1 MSAVLFPKTPT
12 SPVDGCLGK
21 VLPDAA
27 QQPHH
32 LLPHG
37 RRQQE
42 VHDGIQAAVE
52 CREEQGHLFGLVDH
66 APPVAGRVGDLGDD
80 VEDAHYVVGHE
91 AHGIEEEDEEGL
103 FGRPGIAGRVG
114 QVGLLLGRPQQLEGD
129 LDVAHHHAAVADPE
143 DDHQQ
148 EVGVALPLGVL
159 EYLILEASGRTR
171 EQRPRDA
178 QTSEDHMLRGGTG
191 PPRRTLH
198 QR

>member
-66 APPVAGRVGDLGDD
+66 APPVAGRVGDLADD

-91 AHGIEEEDEEGL
+91 AHGEEDEDEERL
-103 FGRPGIAGRVG
+103 VGR
-114 QVGLLLGRPQQLEGD
+114 L
-129 LDVAHHHAAVADPE
+129 ADPE
-143 DDHQQ
+143 DNHQH
-148 EVGVALPLGVL
+148 EVEVAPPLGVL
-159 EYLILEASGRTR
+159 ELLILEASGSTT
-171 EQRPRDA
+171 EQRP
-178 QTSEDHMLRGGTG
+178 Q
-191 PPRRTLH
+191 
-198 QR
+198 